1 MYEKR
6 PVNILLSFIYVFKKN
21 IVLNFKKNA
30 KQLIVIIN
38 HDYTLQIVRKQKLFA
53 FFSE

>member
-6 PVNILLSFIYVFKKN
+6 PVNLLLSFIYVFKKN

-38 HDYTLQIVRKQKLFA
+38 HDGL
-53 FFSE
+53 FSELVLITQNK